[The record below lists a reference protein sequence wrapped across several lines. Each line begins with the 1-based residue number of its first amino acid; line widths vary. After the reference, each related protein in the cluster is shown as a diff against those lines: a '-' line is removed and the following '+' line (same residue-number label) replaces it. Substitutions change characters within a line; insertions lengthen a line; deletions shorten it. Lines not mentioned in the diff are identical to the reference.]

1 MRTSLLL
8 FLTAS
13 LAAQGGPGGG
23 GGGPGLPPALPPMT
37 VPTQNPITPQKAI
50 LGKLLFWEEQL
61 SSNNRVACGTC
72 HKFEAGGGDL
82 RRNRHP
88 GPDGVVNTPDDI
100 WASPALRR
108 SDSGNRF
115 FPDPLFGFN
124 NQVTD
129 RQSQT
134 FLTAAWSQ
142 NLFWDGRAGTT
153 FVDPDTGA
161 VLIPLGG
168 ALESQAVGPVVS
180 SVEMAHDAR
189 QWSQVTGKLQSARP
203 MALASNLPNDVAQA
217 IAGDKSYPDLF
228 QAAFG
233 TPDITAAR
241 IGLALATYQRT
252 LVPDQ
257 TPYDQ
262 FAAGNPGAMTP
273 QQHQGLMVYAGPG
286 RCVICHSG
294 GLFSDNQFHN
304 EGLRPIA
311 EDIGRQAV
319 TNNPADAGR
328 FKTPTLRNVG
338 LRNSFMHNGQFT
350 TLQQVVQ
357 FYMAGGGPFAP
368 NKDPALIPL
377 NLSAQQQADLIA
389 FLEGALTDPRVAQ
402 GLPPFDRPTLYS
414 ETTPSSGQQLGVM
427 SPGSGN
433 QFPLMLAGTPANLGN
448 TEYKIGLFNAVGGS
462 PATLVLSP
470 AFAFSTVAGVNVNVD
485 LSVGAIFVPAML
497 SGPSGVAG
505 QGYGTL
511 NVALPDDPALSG
523 LVLYAQWFIWD
534 TGVAS
539 GAASTRSARL
549 SFF

>member
-1 MRTSLLL
+1 MRSSLLL

-13 LAAQGGPGGG
+13 LAAQGGPGG

-189 QWSQVTGKLQSARP
+189 QWSQVTGKLQTARP

-273 QQHQGLMVYAGPG
+273 QQHQGLMVYACLLYTSP
-286 RCVICHSG
+286 S
-294 GLFSDNQFHN
+294 
-304 EGLRPIA
+304 
-311 EDIGRQAV
+311 
-319 TNNPADAGR
+319 
-328 FKTPTLRNVG
+328 
-338 LRNSFMHNGQFT
+338 
-350 TLQQVVQ
+350 
-357 FYMAGGGPFAP
+357 
-368 NKDPALIPL
+368 
-377 NLSAQQQADLIA
+377 
-389 FLEGALTDPRVAQ
+389 PR
-402 GLPPFDRPTLYS
+402 D
-414 ETTPSSGQQLGVM
+414 
-427 SPGSGN
+427 
-433 QFPLMLAGTPANLGN
+433 
-448 TEYKIGLFNAVGGS
+448 
-462 PATLVLSP
+462 
-470 AFAFSTVAGVNVNVD
+470 
-485 LSVGAIFVPAML
+485 
-497 SGPSGVAG
+497 
-505 QGYGTL
+505 
-511 NVALPDDPALSG
+511 
-523 LVLYAQWFIWD
+523 
-534 TGVAS
+534 
-539 GAASTRSARL
+539 
-549 SFF
+549 